1 MRTVGAR
8 HRGANILPAMLGL
21 PARARAPAASSAR
34 HALAFPL
41 ATSALI
47 ATVASAAAVLATALS
62 AASALTPS
70 PASAALPATPTP
82 RQVERFWTPR
92 RMAGARP
99 LEMAVGKDGRGAVH
113 LGSRAASA
121 RASYSVVEAPEVPP
135 YASNGRLF
143 VIQGGKEGF
152 CSATAIDSPSR
163 SLVLTAGH
171 CVNTGPRP
179 DSRAAWSSYLEFVPG
194 FNLGAAPFGT
204 FVLTGTPRALPGWTR
219 EGNPDFD
226 LGAFLTEPNAEG
238 VALADAVGG
247 GATIVTDLPHAQR
260 YETFGYPG
268 ATERMRAC
276 VSGFAGLDPVTVG
289 LAGPSTVS
297 VRCNWTPGASGGG
310 WLIDGGEEIDGLN
323 SYLNKG
329 EKQRTYGPYFSA
341 ETIGR
346 LVAGL

>member
-1 MRTVGAR
+1 
-8 HRGANILPAMLGL
+8 MLGL
-21 PARARAPAASSAR
+21 PARARARTASPAR
-34 HALAFPL
+34 PALAFPL
-41 ATSALI
+41 GTSARRALAALPATSAL
-47 ATVASAAAVLATALS
+47 TVAAVLATALG
-62 AASALTPS
+62 AALALTPA
-70 PASAALPATPTP
+70 PASAARPAYPTP
-82 RQVERFWTPR
+82 RQVERFWTPQ
-92 RMAGARP
+92 RMAATRP
-99 LEMAVGKDGRGAVH
+99 LEMTVGKSGRGAVH
-113 LGSRAASA
+113 LGPLAATA
-121 RASYSVVEAPEVPP
+121 QASYSVVETPEAPP

-163 SLVLTAGH
+163 GLVLTAGH

-179 DSRAAWSSYLEFVPG
+179 GSRAAWSSYLEFVPG

-238 VALADAVGG
+238 VALADEVG

-341 ETIGR
+341 ETVGR